1 MNTAPPHPIAQR
13 LDVIIEFLRVIVA
26 ECGGRRQ
33 IPGPLTVRLWMRLGR
48 ISVLFA
54 ALAAH
59 LTQFGADAPQR
70 KSPMPRAADAPRKP
84 RKPRRDPAERPMRP
98 SDSPLRLPGRFA
110 WLAVMHIRAVAAG
123 SRLQHLLSDPET
135 QALLAASPRMRKLLH
150 PLCHMLGVKLP
161 PIPRSPRIANPDAPA
176 TEGTADATADV
187 ATDADPESPP
197 PRPPR
202 RRRRRLWRPPSRR
215 SDMMT
220 LLRMGT
226 PLLET

>member
-1 MNTAPPHPIAQR
+1 MSPAPPHPIAQNFTR
-13 LDVIIEFLRVIVA
+13 IIEELRLVVA
-26 ECGGRRQ
+26 ECGGRRRLA
-33 IPGPLTVRLWMRLGR
+33 GPLTVRLWIRLGK
-48 ISVLFA
+48 ISMLFA
-54 ALAAH
+54 ALIAH
-59 LTQFGADAPQR
+59 LAQFGADALAR
-70 KSPMPRAADAPRKP
+70 KSPQPRAADAP

-123 SRLQHLLSDPET
+123 SRLQHLLSDPEAL
-135 QALLAASPRMRKLLH
+135 ALLAASPRMRKLLR
-150 PLCHMLGVKLP
+150 PLCNMLGVKLP
-161 PIPRSPRIANPDAPA
+161 PIPRSPRVTNPDADPA
-176 TEGTADATADV
+176 AVATADA

-226 PLLET
+226 PLIES

>member
-1 MNTAPPHPIAQR
+1 MLGARVTVEPDTTGLWVGAQ
-13 LDVIIEFLRVIVA
+13 
-26 ECGGRRQ
+26 
-33 IPGPLTVRLWMRLGR
+33 
-48 ISVLFA
+48 FA

-70 KSPMPRAADAPRKP
+70 KSPTPRAADAP

-123 SRLQHLLSDPET
+123 SRLQHLLSDPEA
-135 QALLAASPRMRKLLH
+135 QALLAASPRMRKLLR
-150 PLCHMLGVKLP
+150 PLCNMLGVKLP
-161 PIPRSPRIANPDAPA
+161 PIPRSPRVTDPDAPA
-176 TEGTADATADV
+176 TEATADATADAASGV
-187 ATDADPESPP
+187 ATDADPDSPP

-226 PLLET
+226 PLIES

>member
-1 MNTAPPHPIAQR
+1 MSPTAPPHPIAQR
-13 LDVIIEFLRVIVA
+13 LDVIIEFLRVVVA

-59 LTQFGADAPQR
+59 LTQFGADAPAR
-70 KSPMPRAADAPRKP
+70 KSPTPRAADAP

-150 PLCHMLGVKLP
+150 PLCHMLGIKLP
-161 PIPRSPRIANPDAPA
+161 PIPRSPRVTNPDADPA
-176 TEGTADATADV
+176 AVATADA

-226 PLLET
+226 PLIES